1 MKNFYIVSATII
13 VVGLAILMAKHM
25 YDSPYNRCVKD
36 CVVVGFTKDQAAAAC
51 ARLHDT
57 N

>member
-1 MKNFYIVSATII
+1 MKNFYIVSAVTII
-13 VVGLAILMAKHM
+13 VALALLVAK
-25 YDSPYNRCVKD
+25 YVYYSPYNRCIRE

-51 ARLHDT
+51 ARLHGS